1 MQSDVVLYRFDRF
14 ELDPARFELRADGVA
29 VAVEPQVLSLIL
41 LLVAN
46 SERMI
51 DKDEIIEKVWDGRV
65 ISETAITSRIKSARQ
80 VLGDD
85 GKAQRLIKTVH
96 GRGLRFVGHVET
108 EVRRLAPLRIRL
120 RI

>member
-1 MQSDVVLYRFDRF
+1 MQSDVVLYRFDCF

-51 DKDEIIEKVWDGRV
+51 DKDEIIEKGLGRARHFGNRDYLPHQVGQAGAGRRRQSATFHKDG
-65 ISETAITSRIKSARQ
+65 SRA
-80 VLGDD
+80 
-85 GKAQRLIKTVH
+85 
-96 GRGLRFVGHVET
+96 
-108 EVRRLAPLRIRL
+108 RLALRRTC
-120 RI
+120 